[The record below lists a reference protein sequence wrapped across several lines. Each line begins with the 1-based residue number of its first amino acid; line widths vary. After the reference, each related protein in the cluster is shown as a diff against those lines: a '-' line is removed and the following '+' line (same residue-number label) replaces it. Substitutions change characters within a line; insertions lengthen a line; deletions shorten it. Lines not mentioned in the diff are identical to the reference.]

1 MAKKCPGNRASD
13 FPTEFMPKNIIIEFI
28 SDLQNPI
35 KKFIH
40 GKKYDLEL
48 QK

>member
-13 FPTEFMPKNIIIEFI
+13 FPTEFMPKNIIIEF